1 VVGIDRS
8 RTVHQP
14 VAGGIERRIG
24 SAVGLVVGR
33 EDVVRKFDP
42 ELGGRDGVS
51 AAECAEGVVGGLFD
65 IVEEGFLQV
74 AFEQIDDRV
83 QQVVVAVIRFAAAE
97 QQRSGDR
104 YDELFE
110 FHDCLN

>member
-1 VVGIDRS
+1 
-8 RTVHQP
+8 
-14 VAGGIERRIG
+14 
-24 SAVGLVVGR
+24 
-33 EDVVRKFDP
+33 
-42 ELGGRDGVS
+42 
-51 AAECAEGVVGGLFD
+51 
-65 IVEEGFLQV
+65 LQV

>member
-1 VVGIDRS
+1 M
-8 RTVHQP
+8 RTSSDSSIP
-14 VAGGIERRIG
+14 
-24 SAVGLVVGR
+24 SS
-33 EDVVRKFDP
+33 D
-42 ELGGRDGVS
+42 
-51 AAECAEGVVGGLFD
+51 GLFD

-83 QQVVVAVIRFAAAE
+83 RQVVVAVIRFAAAE